1 MAQSSITSD
10 EALESVA
17 RDGLMELVRIE
28 PGRFTMGAGGLCP
41 KHLWTRT
48 TKRGPRW
55 L

>member
-10 EALESVA
+10 EAVESVA
-17 RDGLMELVRIE
+17 RDGLIELVRIE

-41 KHLWTRT
+41 KYPWTRT
-48 TKRGPRW
+48 TEWGPRW